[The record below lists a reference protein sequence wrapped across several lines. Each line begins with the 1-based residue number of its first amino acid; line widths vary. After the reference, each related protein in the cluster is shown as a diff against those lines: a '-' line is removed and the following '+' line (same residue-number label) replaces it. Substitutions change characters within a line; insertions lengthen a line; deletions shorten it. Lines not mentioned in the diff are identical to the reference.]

1 MMVPTAPAG
10 CWPSRMPLAAG
21 VLRMFAPLELTR
33 APTANVPGGGGG
45 GGGALTV
52 MVAVPLL
59 PLLVAVISDVPAA
72 TPVTRPLALTV
83 ATDVL
88 ADDHVNVWP
97 GMTLPA
103 ESFAAA
109 V

>member
-1 MMVPTAPAG
+1 MVPDAPTG
-10 CWPSRMPLAAG
+10 CWPSRVPLAAG

-33 APTANVPGGGGG
+33 APTANVPGGG

-97 GMTLPA
+97 AMTLPA

-109 V
+109 VS